1 MRAAVRGGLNRFYLV
16 DATETSGHENKEF
29 VRLARLASISRAQ
42 LASVRRSVARI
53 KFKHTSG
60 YELLLRLNLGV
71 GTPKPAFTVDQAKMV
86 AIIRLLGV
94 PVHLRFYVDVDWKA
108 LESVGRYVNE
118 LTILH
123 VSPAFSAFVNRVA
136 PHLRVLHSGW
146 PDLERLPPLELER
159 ARIYGRFDEFND
171 LHLHKIHRLDVSI
184 GDLTSYSV
192 QSDRV
197 VSSKIKSL
205 GFLVPLVFDWA
216 AFPSDSIEAFA
227 RRFPALED
235 LHITC
240 KYVVG
245 TERLYPFPM
254 VEFQK
259 DIPDLSAYFTKLW
272 AKCLEIRDRLHVA
285 GLKRLFVTIKHNCH
299 FHGRPNDWFEKLEL
313 VEPFHEASSTIDR
326 PNKCVRMFLK
336 HNEPRGPKPTFVCI
350 KGDFHWQLQEN
361 GEPIEALSDLSD
373 GSSDDEMDD
382 AGGG

>member
-1 MRAAVRGGLNRFYLV
+1 MEAAVAKRKPQIRAAVRDGLNRFYLV
-16 DATETSGHENKEF
+16 DTMETSDHENKKF
-29 VRLARLASISRAQ
+29 ARLARLASISRAQ
-42 LASVRRSVARI
+42 LASVRRSIVRV

-71 GTPKPAFTVDQAKMV
+71 GAPKPAFTVDEAEMI

-94 PVHLRFYVDVDWKA
+94 PVCLRFYVDVDWKA

-118 LTILH
+118 LSVLH
-123 VSPAFSAFVNRVA
+123 VSPAFSAFVNTVA
-136 PHLRVLHSGW
+136 PHLRVLHPGW
-146 PDLERLPPLELER
+146 SHLERLPPLELER

-205 GFLVPLVFDWA
+205 GILVPLVFDWA
-216 AFPSDSIEAFA
+216 TFPCDSIEAFA

-240 KYVVG
+240 KYV
-245 TERLYPFPM
+245 
-254 VEFQK
+254 K

-272 AKCLEIRDRLHVA
+272 AKCLEMRDRLHVMPV
-285 GLKRLFVTIKHNCH
+285 KRLFLTIKHNCR
-299 FHGRPNDWFEKLEL
+299 FHGRPTDWFEKLKL

-361 GEPIEALSDLSD
+361 GDPVEVLSD
-373 GSSDDEMDD
+373 SSDASSGDEMGVA
-382 AGGG
+382 AGD

>member
-71 GTPKPAFTVDQAKMV
+71 GTPKPAFPVDEAEMIAV
-86 AIIRLLGV
+86 IRLLGV
-94 PVHLRFYVDVDWKA
+94 PVCLRFYVDVDWKA
-108 LESVGRYVNE
+108 LESVGR
-118 LTILH
+118 
-123 VSPAFSAFVNRVA
+123 
-136 PHLRVLHSGW
+136 
-146 PDLERLPPLELER
+146 
-159 ARIYGRFDEFND
+159 FDEFND
-171 LHLHKIHRLDVSI
+171 LHLHKIYRLDVSI

-205 GFLVPLVFDWA
+205 GILVPL
-216 AFPSDSIEAFA
+216 PSL

-240 KYVVG
+240 KYV
-245 TERLYPFPM
+245 
-254 VEFQK
+254 K
-259 DIPDLSAYFTKLW
+259 DIPDLSAYFPELW
-272 AKCLEIRDRLHVA
+272 AKCLEMRDRLHVA

-336 HNEPRGPKPTFVCI
+336 HNEPRAAKPTFVCI

-361 GEPIEALSDLSD
+361 GEPMEALSDSSD

>member
-1 MRAAVRGGLNRFYLV
+1 MEEPVVNPKPQMRAPVRDRLNRFQLL
-16 DATETSGHENKEF
+16 DATETGGRKNEGLL
-29 VRLARLASISRAQ
+29 RLARLASISRAQ
-42 LASVRRSVARI
+42 LASVRRSVVKI

-71 GTPKPAFTVDQAKMV
+71 GAPKPVFTVDHAEMI
-86 AIIRLLGV
+86 AIIRLLRV
-94 PVHLRFYVDVDWKA
+94 PVCLRFYVDVDWHA
-108 LESVGRYVNE
+108 LESIARYVNG
-118 LTILH
+118 LTVLH
-123 VSPAFSAFVNRVA
+123 DSPAFSAFVNTVA

-146 PDLERLPPLELER
+146 SHLERLPPLELER

-197 VSSKIKSL
+197 VSSTIKSL
-205 GFLVPLVFDWA
+205 GLIVPLVFDWA
-216 AFPSDSIEAFA
+216 TFPCDSVEAFA

-240 KYVVG
+240 KYV
-245 TERLYPFPM
+245 
-254 VEFQK
+254 K

-272 AKCLEIRDRLHVA
+272 ANCLEIRDRLHVA
-285 GLKRLFVTIKHNCH
+285 GLKRLFVTVKHNCR
-299 FHGRPNDWFEKLEL
+299 FYGRPNDWFEKLKL
-313 VEPFHEASSTIDR
+313 VEPFYEASSTIDR
-326 PNKCVRMFLK
+326 HNNCVRMFLK

-350 KGDFHWQLQEN
+350 KGDFHWQLQKN
-361 GEPIEALSDLSD
+361 GKPIEALSDSSD

-382 AGGG
+382 ADGG

>member
-1 MRAAVRGGLNRFYLV
+1 MESAIVKPKRIRAAVRDRLIRFLLI
-16 DATETSGHENKEF
+16 DAAETGGHENEGF
-29 VRLARLASISRAQ
+29 LRLARLASISRAQ
-42 LASVRRSVARI
+42 LASVRRSVVKI

-71 GTPKPAFTVDQAKMV
+71 GAPKPAFTVDQAEMI

-94 PVHLRFYVDVDWKA
+94 PVCLRFYVDVDWKK
-108 LESVGRYVNE
+108 LDSIERYVNE
-118 LTILH
+118 LTVLH
-123 VSPAFSAFVNRVA
+123 VSPAFSAFVNTVA

-146 PDLERLPPLELER
+146 SHLERLPPLELER

-184 GDLTSYSV
+184 GDLSSYSV

-197 VSSKIKSL
+197 VSSKITSL
-205 GFLVPLVFDWA
+205 GILVPLVFDWA
-216 AFPSDSIEAFA
+216 TFPCDSIEAFA

-240 KYVVG
+240 KYV
-245 TERLYPFPM
+245 
-254 VEFQK
+254 K

-285 GLKRLFVTIKHNCH
+285 KLKRLFITIKHYGCD
-299 FHGRPNDWFEKLEL
+299 FQGRPNDWFEKLKL
-313 VEPFHEASSTIDR
+313 VEPFHEASSTID
-326 PNKCVRMFLK
+326 PHNNCVRMFLK

-361 GEPIEALSDLSD
+361 GEPIEALFDSSD